1 MSYAYET
8 ELGRARL
15 EVAAAELVVDDKRQR
30 YRELLRQTGVAETI
44 EIAFTTD
51 CLLCGKPRTEEAAA

>member
-1 MSYAYET
+1 MTYPYET

-15 EVAAAELVVDDKRQR
+15 ELTAAELVMEDKRRR
-30 YRELLRQTGVAETI
+30 YRELLRPDVAEVI

-51 CLLCGKPRTEEAAA
+51 CLLCGRPRTEDEAA